1 MISKIIHGERCFF
14 RLVTSVC
21 IITTKGIKIAY
32 ARIKSLSS
40 EESQEMEDFNKMYKN
55 KFDFPFVTCSR
66 LNNKGANSKQ
76 IRARL
81 NNDKNMELKH
91 GIEELKKIVMLRMKD
106 LVAYGNSNL

>member
-1 MISKIIHGERCFF
+1 MINKIIHGERCFF

-21 IITTKGIKIAY
+21 IITTKGTKIVY
-32 ARIKSLSS
+32 AQIKSLSS
-40 EESQEMEDFNKMYKN
+40 EESQEMEDFNKMYKST
-55 KFDFPFVTCSR
+55 FDFPFVTCSR

-81 NNDKNMELKH
+81 TSDKNMELKH

>member
-1 MISKIIHGERCFF
+1 
-14 RLVTSVC
+14 
-21 IITTKGIKIAY
+21 
-32 ARIKSLSS
+32 
-40 EESQEMEDFNKMYKN
+40 MEYFNKMYKN
-55 KFDFPFVTCSR
+55 KFDFSLVTCSR

>member
-1 MISKIIHGERCFF
+1 MEKDAFF

-21 IITTKGIKIAY
+21 IITTKDIKIVY

-81 NNDKNMELKH
+81 TSDKKMELKH
-91 GIEELKKIVMLRMKD
+91 GIEEVKKKVMLRMKD
-106 LVAYGNSNL
+106 LVAYGKSNL

>member
-1 MISKIIHGERCFF
+1 
-14 RLVTSVC
+14 
-21 IITTKGIKIAY
+21 
-32 ARIKSLSS
+32 
-40 EESQEMEDFNKMYKN
+40 MEDFNKMYKST
-55 KFDFPFVTCSR
+55 FDFPFVTCSR

-106 LVAYGNSNL
+106 LIAYGKSSL

>member
-1 MISKIIHGERCFF
+1 M
-14 RLVTSVC
+14 
-21 IITTKGIKIAY
+21 
-32 ARIKSLSS
+32 
-40 EESQEMEDFNKMYKN
+40 EME
-55 KFDFPFVTCSR
+55 S

>member
-1 MISKIIHGERCFF
+1 MEKDAFF

-40 EESQEMEDFNKMYKN
+40 EESQEMEDLHKMYKN

-66 LNNKGANSKQ
+66 LNSKQ
-76 IRARL
+76 IRACL
-81 NNDKNMELKH
+81 TSDKNMELKH